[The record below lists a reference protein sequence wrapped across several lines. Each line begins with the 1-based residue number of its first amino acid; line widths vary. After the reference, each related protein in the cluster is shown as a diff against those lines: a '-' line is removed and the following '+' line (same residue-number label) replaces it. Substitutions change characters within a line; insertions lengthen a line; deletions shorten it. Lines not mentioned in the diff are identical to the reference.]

1 MQWLPL
7 QSAHKNLLKMKRVLI
22 LALLASL
29 SISGAQAAPKAI
41 PVQLG
46 SIYSA
51 PAGTEIFLTTSKSSI
66 FISNPTSKSSDIQV
80 NSVDLTGTTLWQRA
94 IDSGVDEV
102 ATAVTLDP
110 MGNIWLAGSVASGT
124 VSESSTSIIGID
136 NPDLVTIDVGSN
148 LRGDMNNLALWKIS
162 TSGELVGTFTFSL
175 KSVPSITAI
184 SATNSGISIIG
195 ALDSKPFVIS
205 ATTSG
210 TFGKLISIGTSK
222 TELNT
227 LSRNSDGTISIFG
240 SSAETLSG
248 KKVAGIRDGVLIKLS
263 KSGAITSLVRSSALK
278 ASRSWISGDASHLLS
293 GPVITGKNIETAITK
308 FTTAFAPSWTLRVPG
323 TGASTTL
330 TASGNSYLAF
340 TSRSA
345 ITGVSGWKPSQPS
358 LLVITFD
365 SKGVM
370 KAATALPGLVTPIS
384 LHYSSA
390 RGVVG
395 LASSADGT
403 VSIFTL
409 ASR

>member
-1 MQWLPL
+1 
-7 QSAHKNLLKMKRVLI
+7 MKRI
-22 LALLASL
+22 FIGALLVTLVIPASH
-29 SISGAQAAPKAI
+29 AAPKAI

-51 PAGTEIFLTTSKSSI
+51 TAGTELFLQLSKSSI
-66 FISNPTSKSSDIQV
+66 FIANVTKKSADIQLTA
-80 NSVDLTGTTLWQRA
+80 VDLSGSQLWQRI
-94 IDSGVDEV
+94 IDSGTDEV
-102 ATAVTLDP
+102 VTAATLDP
-110 MGNIWLAGSVASGT
+110 QGNIWLAGSAAVVPAVETATPTVVA
-124 VSESSTSIIGID
+124 D
-136 NPDLVTIDVGSN
+136 NPDSVSVDAGRK

-162 TSGELVGTFTFSL
+162 PSGEVIGTFLSPL
-175 KSVPSITAI
+175 KSIPSVTAI
-184 SATNSGISIIG
+184 SATNAGLSVIG
-195 ALDSKPFVIS
+195 TLDAKPFVMS

-210 TFGKLISIGTSK
+210 TFGKLISIGSSK
-222 TELNT
+222 TELNA
-227 LSRNSDGTISIFG
+227 LSRNPDGSISLFG
-240 SSAETLSG
+240 SSAETLAG

-263 KSGAITSLVRSSALK
+263 KSGSITSLVRSSAAK
-278 ASRSWISGDASHLLS
+278 ASRSWISGDSSHLVS
-293 GPVITGKNIETAITK
+293 GPVVTGKSVETAVTK
-308 FTTAFAPSWTLRVPG
+308 FTTTFSPSWTLRIPS
-323 TGASTTL
+323 TGASATI
-330 TASGNSYLAF
+330 TANGNSYLAF

-345 ITGVSGWKPSQPS
+345 ITGISGWKPSQPS

>member
-1 MQWLPL
+1 
-7 QSAHKNLLKMKRVLI
+7 MKRVLI
-22 LALLASL
+22 LALLASITL
-29 SISGAQAAPKAI
+29 PVAEAAPKAL

-51 PAGTEIFLTTSKSSI
+51 PADTELFLATSKSSI
-66 FISNPTSKSSDIQV
+66 FISNPTATSSNIEV
-80 NSVDLTGTTLWQRA
+80 ISVDLTGTQLWQRT

-102 ATAVTLDP
+102 ATATTLDP
-110 MGNIWLAGSVASGT
+110 QGNIWLAGSVASSAT
-124 VSESSTSIIGID
+124 SETLTSIAGID
-136 NPDLVTIDVGSN
+136 NPDLVSIDASPN
-148 LRGDMNNLALWKIS
+148 LRSDMKNLALWKIS
-162 TSGELVGTFTFSL
+162 ASGEPLGTFIFAL
-175 KSVPSITAI
+175 KSVPMITAI
-184 SATNSGISIIG
+184 SATNSGISAIG
-195 ALDSKPFVIS
+195 VLDSKPFVIS

-210 TFGKLISIGTSK
+210 TFSKMISIGTSK
-222 TELNT
+222 TELNA
-227 LSRNSDGTISIFG
+227 LSRNSDGTLSLFG
-240 SSAETLSG
+240 SSSETLAG

-278 ASRSWISGDASHLLS
+278 ASRSWISGDAAHLLS
-293 GPVITGKNIETAITK
+293 GPVMTGKSAETAITK
-308 FTTAFAPSWTLRVPG
+308 FTTKFVPSWTLRVPS

-330 TASGNSYLAF
+330 TANGNSYLAL

-345 ITGVSGWKPSQPS
+345 ITGVSGWKPIQPS

-365 SKGVM
+365 RKGVM
-370 KAATALPGLVTPIS
+370 KAVTALPGLVTPIS
-384 LHYSSA
+384 LHYSSV

>member
-1 MQWLPL
+1 
-7 QSAHKNLLKMKRVLI
+7 MKRVLI
-22 LALLASL
+22 LALLASITL
-29 SISGAQAAPKAI
+29 PVAEAAPKAL

-51 PAGTEIFLTTSKSSI
+51 PADTELFLATSKSSI
-66 FISNPTSKSSDIQV
+66 FISNPTATSSNIQV
-80 NSVDLTGTTLWQRA
+80 ISVDLTGTQLWQRT

-102 ATAVTLDP
+102 ATATTLDP
-110 MGNIWLAGSVASGT
+110 QGNIWLAGSVASSAT
-124 VSESSTSIIGID
+124 SETLTSIAGID
-136 NPDLVTIDVGSN
+136 NPDLVSIDASPN
-148 LRGDMNNLALWKIS
+148 LRSDMKNLALWKIS
-162 TSGELVGTFTFSL
+162 ASGELLGTFIFSL
-175 KSVPSITAI
+175 KSVPLVTAI
-184 SATNSGISIIG
+184 SATHSGISAIG
-195 ALDSKPFVIS
+195 VLDSRPFVIS

-210 TFGKLISIGTSK
+210 TFSKMISIGTSK
-222 TELNT
+222 TELNA
-227 LSRNSDGTISIFG
+227 LSRNSDGTLSLFG
-240 SSAETLSG
+240 SSSETLAG
-248 KKVAGIRDGVLIKLS
+248 KNVAGIRDGVLIKLS

-278 ASRSWISGDASHLLS
+278 ASRSWISGDAAHLLS
-293 GPVITGKNIETAITK
+293 GPVVTGKSAETAITK
-308 FTTAFAPSWTLRVPG
+308 FTTKFVPSWTLRVPS

-330 TASGNSYLAF
+330 TANGNSYLAL

-345 ITGVSGWKPSQPS
+345 ITGVSGWKPIQPS

-384 LHYSSA
+384 LHYSSV